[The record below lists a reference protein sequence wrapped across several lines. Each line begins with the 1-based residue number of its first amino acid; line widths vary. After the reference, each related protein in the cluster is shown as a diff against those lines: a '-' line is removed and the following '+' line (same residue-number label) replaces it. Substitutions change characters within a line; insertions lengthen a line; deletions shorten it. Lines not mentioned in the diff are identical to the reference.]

1 MRLLIIPI
9 LVFLTYEIFAR
20 ESFCEK
26 EQDCGLYPHDSVCYW
41 IGPYKLGIGDGD
53 TITYRPGYTIKL
65 PKNVISWIS
74 GRIEI
79 FKLTNEQYI
88 YVKPQ
93 EYSIHNT
100 IHEINDTIYIP
111 DDKSIILFID
121 EYNSLIMS
129 MDYSLEAVNN
139 DSTIYS
145 QYQQYD
151 SLVREYRYLNNLITR
166 YDSLNDITLDK
177 TRESRF
183 IIKDGYT
190 ILLFNF
196 IPSEIETAISII
208 RIIKHKENQNIKQWK
223 SKLIKT
229 IYHRNK
235 Q

>member
-26 EQDCGLYPHDSVCYW
+26 DQNCGLYHHDSVCYW
-41 IGPYKLGIGDGD
+41 IGPYKLGIGDDD

-65 PKNVISWIS
+65 PRNVISWI
-74 GRIEI
+74 GGGIEI
-79 FKLTNEQYI
+79 FKLTDEQYI

-93 EYSIHNT
+93 EYSEYKPIQ
-100 IHEINDTIYIP
+100 EINDTIYTP
-111 DDKSIILFID
+111 DDKSIILFIV
-121 EYNSLIMS
+121 EYNSLVMPL
-129 MDYSLEAVNN
+129 DYSLEAVNN
-139 DSTIYS
+139 DLTIYR

-151 SLVREYRYLNNLITR
+151 SLVREYRYLNNLVAV
-166 YDSLNDITLDK
+166 YDSLNNITLDK

-196 IPSEIETAISII
+196 IPSGIETAISII
-208 RIIKHKENQNIKQWK
+208 EIITHEEDQNIKQWK
-223 SKLIKT
+223 SKLTKAVS
-229 IYHRNK
+229 HKNK
-235 Q
+235 R

>member
-9 LVFLTYEIFAR
+9 LVFLTYEVFAK
-20 ESFCEK
+20 EPFCEK
-26 EQDCGLYPHDSVCYW
+26 EQNCGLYSHDSVCYW
-41 IGPYKLGIGDGD
+41 IGTYKLGIGDGD

-74 GRIEI
+74 GEIEI

-88 YVKPQ
+88 YIKSQ
-93 EYSIHNT
+93 EYSMHNT

-121 EYNSLIMS
+121 EHNSLIMPL
-129 MDYSLEAVNN
+129 DYSLETVNN
-139 DSTIYS
+139 DLILYR

-151 SLVREYRYLNNLITR
+151 SLVRGYRYLNNLVAI
-166 YDSLNDITLDK
+166 YDSLNNITLDK

-208 RIIKHKENQNIKQWK
+208 EIITHEEDQNIKQWK
-223 SKLIKT
+223 SKLTKAVSPK
-229 IYHRNK
+229 NK